1 MGEIHPIPYDL
12 EKYRLNVPCKRR
24 MLIKPL
30 VFGPDPAP
38 MTGESL
44 LGLLARTAERN
55 SFTSL
60 NKVMLFADIGTGSP
74 QGLPNIQPQA
84 AKRLAFVLK
93 IPVEEVSFRSHP
105 RISRKG

>member
-12 EKYRLNVPCKRR
+12 EKYRLNVPCKRG

-55 SFTSL
+55 SFTRAFLQSGGGL
-60 NKVMLFADIGTGSP
+60 RKVFPYTRYGT
-74 QGLPNIQPQA
+74 L
-84 AKRLAFVLK
+84 RFD
-93 IPVEEVSFRSHP
+93 
-105 RISRKG
+105 